1 MENETNGK
9 LKAEVI
15 QAVKNHPDL
24 TYAEI
29 AELFSVKPNQVG
41 SWANQAGI
49 RRQKSAIIP
58 TQEDGELNGK
68 ILRLEQELAEARRL
82 KAATEIR
89 FERDGSKVAVFGVGA
104 QPLVAEY
111 KDWLRLLRNG
121 WGAKLREFIQVQF
134 GSVNGS
140 SCIQ

>member
-1 MENETNGK
+1 MWITSSACVTHVQHGK
-9 LKAEVI
+9 
-15 QAVKNHPDL
+15 P
-24 TYAEI
+24 
-29 AELFSVKPNQVG
+29 
-41 SWANQAGI
+41 
-49 RRQKSAIIP
+49 
-58 TQEDGELNGK
+58 
-68 ILRLEQELAEARRL
+68 
-82 KAATEIR
+82 
-89 FERDGSKVAVFGVGA
+89 SKVAVFGVGA